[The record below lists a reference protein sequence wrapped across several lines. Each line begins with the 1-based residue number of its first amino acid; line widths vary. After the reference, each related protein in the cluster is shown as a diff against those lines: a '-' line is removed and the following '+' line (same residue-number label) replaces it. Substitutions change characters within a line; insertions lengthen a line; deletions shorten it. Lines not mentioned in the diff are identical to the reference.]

1 AGGAI
6 GFLLSRSQ
14 SRSALPHRVRIH
26 NESLDPGTPVLKGWS
41 AFCDASHQDSARQRH
56 LKQWG
61 GRWESNPQRPEPQS
75 GALPVELLPPH
86 LLIITSALQ
95 VRLEREVF
103 GLQIQRMG
111 NVDFRIKEQISDSR
125 FHISL
130 RKRGQLKM
138 CSLQSSF

>member
-1 AGGAI
+1 MRLI
-6 GFLLSRSQ
+6 LLRRAEEVYERPEAKSGLVESRTS
-14 SRSALPHRVRIH
+14 
-26 NESLDPGTPVLKGWS
+26 TVLV
-41 AFCDASHQDSARQRH
+41 ARFG
-56 LKQWG
+56 LIWG

>member
-1 AGGAI
+1 GKQR
-6 GFLLSRSQ
+6 LVPP
-14 SRSALPHRVRIH
+14 SAP
-26 NESLDPGTPVLKGWS
+26 
-41 AFCDASHQDSARQRH
+41 CDFEEPTQNQKDR
-56 LKQWG
+56 WG

-125 FHISL
+125 LHISL
-130 RKRGQLKM
+130 RKRGQAKIFILHSAI
-138 CSLQSSF
+138 CILNSSFNIFLNPCPRPHTGIPSRAGGRS

>member
-1 AGGAI
+1 M
-6 GFLLSRSQ
+6 RSQ
-14 SRSALPHRVRIH
+14 RTCELHTKRWFGWLYQKPTDFRSDFCFRSDFARCNP
-26 NESLDPGTPVLKGWS
+26 LK
-41 AFCDASHQDSARQRH
+41 R
-56 LKQWG
+56 WG

-138 CSLQSSF
+138 CSLQSS

>member
-1 AGGAI
+1 METENPG
-6 GFLLSRSQ
+6 LLPY
-14 SRSALPHRVRIH
+14 SALCHFGYLIERKP
-26 NESLDPGTPVLKGWS
+26 DG
-41 AFCDASHQDSARQRH
+41 
-56 LKQWG
+56 WG

-103 GLQIQRMG
+103 GLQIQKMG